1 MTPGC
6 PRRKRLAPSG
16 FAAVLSVSG
25 NSILPERSVE
35 VAVRMKSALACG
47 CALLFAA
54 FVLADRLPVLQQIDL
69 PHAYY
74 YREMYLP
81 QLTTGPSSAA
91 WLPDSRTLI
100 YSRGGTLWRQAFDSK
115 QAEQLT
121 DGPGYDYQ
129 PDCSPDGRYVVYTK
143 YNQDAMELWL
153 LEISTREY
161 WQLTHTGAV
170 NVEPRWSPDGTR
182 LVWVSTQYNR
192 RFHIFGAEIRG
203 GKLQGIERWTG
214 ETRSALPRY
223 YYSAFDTEI
232 SPVWLPSGREII
244 FISNRGQV
252 YGSGGFWR
260 MEARPGA
267 EAREIHYEE
276 TTWKARPDV
285 SPDGG
290 RVVFGSYTG
299 RRWHQLWWMPAS
311 GENPLPLTYG
321 DYDNINPRWSPDGRR
336 IAFISNRS
344 GNVQLW
350 TVEVPG
356 GGERHVVPLEL
367 HYRRPVGELRIS
379 VLGMDGQSVPARISV
394 TGEDGRAYAPQ
405 TSWMQA
411 DDGYDRNERPFEAH
425 YFASAGDASLMFP
438 SGKFTVEVMR
448 GFEYAVERRQGEMP
462 PGGRVGVTVKL
473 DRLPFP
479 PDTDSHW
486 VSGDLH
492 VHMNYGGAYR
502 NTPEN
507 LAAQARAE
515 DLAVVH
521 SLIVNKE
528 QRVPDQPYFTGGL
541 DPVSGPDF
549 LLWHGEE
556 FHTSF
561 WGHRGILCLTK
572 HLLVP
577 IYAGYP
583 MTGSASLVPTN
594 ADVADMAH
602 EQGALIGAVHPFE
615 EIPDPANRAVP
626 LHDSFPVDAALGKL
640 DYIEVVGFS
649 DHKSTGAVWYRLL
662 NLGFH
667 LPTGAGTDA
676 MANFASLRG
685 PVGMNRVYVQVPEGP
700 LKMDAFLDGL
710 RNGRTFATNGPL
722 LRFSLGGQP
731 IGGEVKLE
739 KPGDVPFTVVMA
751 SLVPVDHLEIVCN
764 GRVARSLELASAR
777 TSATARG
784 RLPIET
790 SGWCVL
796 RAWAERA
803 EHPVLDI
810 YPYATT
816 SPVYVT
822 VAGQPPRSPE
832 DAAYF
837 LAWLDRLQEDVE
849 HYPDWNS
856 PGERAHVLQ
865 QVGDARK
872 VFEKLRR

>member
-1 MTPGC
+1 
-6 PRRKRLAPSG
+6 
-16 FAAVLSVSG
+16 
-25 NSILPERSVE
+25 
-35 VAVRMKSALACG
+35 MKSVVACG

-54 FVLADRLPVLQQIDL
+54 AVLAQRRAVLEQIDL
-69 PHAYY
+69 PHPYY

-91 WLPDSRTLI
+91 WLPDSRTLV
-100 YSRGGTLWRQAFDSK
+100 YSMGGTLWRQVFDSL
-115 QAEQLT
+115 QAGQLT

-129 PDCSPDGRYVVYTK
+129 PDCSPDGRFVVYTK
-143 YNQDAMELWL
+143 YNQDAMELWM
-153 LEISTREY
+153 LEISTRET

-170 NVEPRWSPDGTR
+170 NVEPRWSPDGQR

-192 RFHIFGAEIRG
+192 RFHIFGAQVRG
-203 GKLQGIERWTG
+203 GKLQDIERWTG
-214 ETRSALPRY
+214 ETRSPLPRY
-223 YYSAFDTEI
+223 YYSPFDTEI
-232 SPVWLPSGREII
+232 SPVWMRDGKEII
-244 FISNRGQV
+244 FISNRGHI

-260 MEARPGA
+260 MDARPGA
-267 EAREIHYEE
+267 PAREIHYEE

-285 SPDGG
+285 SPDGT
-290 RVVFGSYTG
+290 RVVFASYTG
-299 RRWHQLWWMPAS
+299 RQWHQLWWMPAS

-321 DYDNINPRWSPDGRR
+321 EYDNINPRWSPDGRR

-350 TVEVPG
+350 TVDVPG
-356 GGERHVVPLEL
+356 GGQSAVVPQEL
-367 HYRRPVGELRIS
+367 HYRRPAGELRIA
-379 VLGMDGQSVPARISV
+379 VLGPEGIPTPARISV
-394 TGEDGRAYAPQ
+394 TGEDGRAYA
-405 TSWMQA
+405 SANAWMRA
-411 DDGYDRNERPFEAH
+411 DDGYDRKERPFEAH
-425 YFASAGDASLMFP
+425 YFESAGDESLMIP
-438 SGKFTVEVMR
+438 PGKFTVEVTH
-448 GFEYAVERRQGEMP
+448 GLEYAVERQQGEMP
-462 PGGRVGVTVKL
+462 PGGLVSVTIHLHKL
-473 DRLPFP
+473 LLPE
-479 PDTDSHW
+479 DSSGRW

-492 VHMNYGGAYR
+492 VHMNYGGAYL

-515 DLAVVH
+515 DVAVVH

-528 QRVPDQPYFTGGL
+528 QRVPDESYFSGTL
-541 DPVSGPDF
+541 DAASRPDF

-556 FHTSF
+556 FHTSY

-583 MTGSASLVPTN
+583 MTASASLVPTN
-594 ADVADMAH
+594 VDVADMARA
-602 EQGALIGAVHPFE
+602 QGALVGAVHPFE
-615 EIPDPANRAVP
+615 EIPDPANRAEP

-649 DHKSTGAVWYRLL
+649 DHKSTAAVWYRLL

-667 LPTGAGTDA
+667 LPTGAGTDD

-685 PVGMNRVYVQVPEGP
+685 PVGMNRVFVQMPAGP

-710 RNGRTFATNGPL
+710 RHGRTFATNGPL
-722 LRFSLGGQP
+722 LRFTLGGQP
-731 IGGEVKLE
+731 IGGEVKLAQ
-739 KPGDVPFTVVMA
+739 PGDVPFTAAMA
-751 SLVPVDHLEIVCN
+751 SIVSVDHLEVVCN
-764 GRVARSLELASAR
+764 GRVAHALELAGSR
-777 TSATARG
+777 TASSVEG
-784 RLPIET
+784 SLHLEK

-796 RAWAERA
+796 RAWAEHA

-816 SPVYVT
+816 SPVYFT

-837 LAWLDRLQEDVE
+837 LAWLGRLQEDVE
-849 HYPDWNS
+849 LYPDWNL
-856 PGERAHVLQ
+856 PEERAHVLQ
-865 QVGDARK
+865 QVADARK
-872 VFEKLRR
+872 VFEKLRQ

>member
-1 MTPGC
+1 VKVML
-6 PRRKRLAPSG
+6 RKK
-16 FAAVLSVSG
+16 SV
-25 NSILPERSVE
+25 I
-35 VAVRMKSALACG
+35 ACS

-54 FVLADRLPVLQQIDL
+54 LAAADRRPVLPQIDL
-69 PHAYY
+69 PHPYY

-100 YSRGGTLWRQAFDSK
+100 YSMGGTLWRQALDSK
-115 QAEQLT
+115 EAEQLT

-129 PDCSPDGRYVVYTK
+129 PDCSPDGRFVVFTK

-153 LEISTREY
+153 LEISTRES

-170 NVEPRWSPDGTR
+170 NVEPRWSPDGHR

-192 RFHIFGAEIRG
+192 RFHIFGAEIGG
-203 GKLQGIERWTG
+203 GKLQNIERWTG
-214 ETRSALPRY
+214 ETRSPLPRY
-223 YYSAFDTEI
+223 YYSPFDTEI
-232 SPVWLPSGREII
+232 SPAWLPSGKEIL
-244 FISNRGQV
+244 FLSNRGHI
-252 YGSGGFWR
+252 YGSGGFWK

-267 EAREIHYEE
+267 EAHEIHYEE

-285 SPDGG
+285 SPDGA
-290 RVVFGSYTG
+290 RVVYASYTG
-299 RRWHQLWWMPAS
+299 REWHQLWLMPSS
-311 GENPLPLTYG
+311 GGNPFALTYG
-321 DYDNINPRWSPDGRR
+321 DYDNVSPRWSPDGSH
-336 IAFISNRS
+336 IAFVSNRN
-344 GNVQLW
+344 GGVQLW

-356 GGERHVVPLEL
+356 GEEQPLVPLQR
-367 HYRRPVGELRIS
+367 HYRRPAGELRIA
-379 VLGMDGQSVPARISV
+379 VVGADGRPASARVSV
-394 TGEDGRAYAPQ
+394 TGADGRAYAPVNA
-405 TSWMQA
+405 WMHA

-425 YFASAGDASLMFP
+425 YFHFTGEANVMIPA
-438 SGKFTVEVMR
+438 GKFTVEAMR
-448 GFEYAVERRQGEMP
+448 GFEYAEERQQGVMP
-462 PGGRVGVTVKL
+462 SGGSVGVTIRLHKL
-473 DRLPFP
+473 PLP
-479 PDTDSHW
+479 DETAGRW
-486 VSGDLH
+486 VGGDLH

-528 QRVPDQPYFTGGL
+528 QRVPDEPYFSGSL
-541 DPVSGPDF
+541 DAASGKDF
-549 LLWHGEE
+549 LLWQGEE

-577 IYAGYP
+577 MYAGYP
-583 MTGSASLVPTN
+583 MTAASSLVPTN

-602 EQGALIGAVHPFE
+602 AQGALIGAVHPFE
-615 EIPDPANRAVP
+615 EVPDPANRAIP
-626 LHDSFPVDAALGKL
+626 LHDELPVDVALGKL

-649 DHKSTGAVWYRLL
+649 DHKSTAAVWYRLL

-667 LPTGAGTDA
+667 LPAGAGTDA
-676 MANFASLRG
+676 MANFASVRG
-685 PVGMNRVYVQVPEGP
+685 PVGMNRVFVQAPEGP

-710 RNGRTFATNGPL
+710 RRGRTFATNGPL

-731 IGGEVKLE
+731 IGGEVKLDR
-739 KPGDVPFTVVMA
+739 PGDVPFTAAMA
-751 SLVPVDHLEIVCN
+751 SIVPVDHLEVVCN
-764 GRVARSLELASAR
+764 GRVARALELAGSR
-777 TSATARG
+777 TSATVKG
-784 RLPIET
+784 TLPMQS

-796 RAWAERA
+796 RAWAEHA
-803 EHPVLDI
+803 EYPVLDL

-822 VAGQPPRSPE
+822 VAGKPSRSAE

-837 LAWLDRLQEDVE
+837 LAWLDRLREDVE
-849 HYPDWNS
+849 GYPDWNS
-856 PGERAHVLQ
+856 PGERTHVLQ
-865 QVGDARK
+865 QVDEARK
-872 VFEKLRR
+872 VYENLRQ

>member
-1 MTPGC
+1 MRVKTAMAWC
-6 PRRKRLAPSG
+6 
-16 FAAVLSVSG
+16 
-25 NSILPERSVE
+25 
-35 VAVRMKSALACG
+35 

-54 FVLADRLPVLQQIDL
+54 TAAAQRGPVLPQIDL
-69 PHAYY
+69 PHPYY
-74 YREMYLP
+74 FREMYLP

-91 WLPDSRTLI
+91 WLPDSNTLV
-100 YSRGGTLWRQAFDSK
+100 YSMGGTLWRQTLGT
-115 QAEQLT
+115 QTAEQLT

-129 PDCSPDGRYVVYTK
+129 PDCSPDGRFVVYTK
-143 YNQDAMELWL
+143 YNQDALELWM
-153 LEISTREY
+153 LEIATRES
-161 WQLTHTGAV
+161 WQLTRTGAV
-170 NVEPRWSPDGTR
+170 NVEPRWSPDGAR
-182 LVWVSTQYNR
+182 IVWVSTQYNR
-192 RFHIFGAEIRG
+192 RFHIFGAAVRG
-203 GKLQGIERWTG
+203 GKLLNVERWTG
-214 ETRSALPRY
+214 ESRSPLPRY

-232 SPVWLPSGREII
+232 SPAWLPSGKEIL
-244 FISNRGQV
+244 FVSNRGHI

-267 EAREIHYEE
+267 EPKEIHYEE
-276 TTWKARPDV
+276 TTWKARPEA

-290 RVVFGSYTG
+290 RVVFASYTG
-299 RRWHQLWWMPAS
+299 RQWHQLWLMSPQ
-311 GENPLPLTYG
+311 GGNPLPLTYG
-321 DYDNINPRWSPDGRR
+321 EYDNVNPRWSPDDRR

-344 GNVQLW
+344 GNVQLF
-350 TVEVPG
+350 TMEIPG
-356 GGERHVVPLEL
+356 GGEHVVAPVEL
-367 HYRRPVGELRIS
+367 HYRKPAGELRIS
-379 VLGMDGQSVPARISV
+379 VLGPEGKPVPARVSV
-394 TGEDGRAYAPQ
+394 TGEDGRAYAPVNA
-405 TSWMQA
+405 WMYA
-411 DDGYDRNERPFEAH
+411 DDGFDRKERQFEAH
-425 YFASAGDASLMFP
+425 YFHTAGDASVMIP
-438 SGKFTVEVMR
+438 PGKFTVEVMR
-448 GFEYAVERRQGEMP
+448 GFEYAVERRRGEMP
-462 PGGRVGVTVKL
+462 ASGLAGVTVKL
-473 DRLPFP
+473 EKLPLA
-479 PDTDSHW
+479 DAAAGHW

-492 VHMNYGGAYR
+492 VHMNYAGAYQ
-502 NTPEN
+502 NTPDN

-515 DLAVVH
+515 NLAVVH

-528 QRVPDQPYFTGGL
+528 QRVPDQPYFNGEP
-541 DPVSGPDF
+541 DAASNNDF
-549 LLWHGEE
+549 LLWHSEE

-561 WGHRGILCLTK
+561 WGHRGVLGLRK

-583 MTGSASLVPTN
+583 MTAASSLVPTN

-615 EIPDPANRAVP
+615 SVPDPGNRAEP
-626 LHDSFPVDAALGKL
+626 LHDELPVDVALGKL

-649 DHKSTGAVWYRLL
+649 DHKSTAAVWYRLL

-685 PVGMNRVYVQVPEGP
+685 PVGMDRVYVQMPAGP

-739 KPGDVPFTVVMA
+739 HAGDVPFTAAMA
-751 SLVPVDHLEIVCN
+751 SIVPVDHLEVVCN
-764 GRVARSLELASAR
+764 GRVARSLELGGDR
-777 TSATARG
+777 TSASVSGT
-784 RLPIET
+784 LPVEK

-822 VAGQPPRSPE
+822 VARQQTRSAE

-837 LAWLDRLQEDVE
+837 LAWLDRLREDVE

-856 PGERAHVLQ
+856 PGEREHVLG
-865 QVGDARK
+865 QVKDARN
-872 VFEKLRR
+872 VFEKLRE

>member
-1 MTPGC
+1 MRTKTVVGW
-6 PRRKRLAPSG
+6 
-16 FAAVLSVSG
+16 
-25 NSILPERSVE
+25 
-35 VAVRMKSALACG
+35 G

-54 FVLADRLPVLQQIDL
+54 MASADRAPVLPQIDL
-69 PHAYY
+69 PHPYY

-91 WLPDSRTLI
+91 WLPDSRALV
-100 YSRGGTLWRQAFDSK
+100 YSMAGRLWLQQFDS
-115 QAEQLT
+115 QTAEQLT

-129 PDCSPDGRYVVYTK
+129 PDVSPDGRFVVYTK
-143 YNQDAMELWL
+143 YNQDALELWL
-153 LEISTREY
+153 LEVSTRES

-182 LVWVSTQYNR
+182 LVWVSTQYNG
-192 RFHIFGAEIRG
+192 RFHIFGGEMQG
-203 GKLQGIERWTG
+203 GKLQNAERWTG
-214 ETRSALPRY
+214 ETRSPLPRY
-223 YYSAFDTEI
+223 YYSPFDTEI
-232 SPVWLPSGREII
+232 SPVWLPGRKEIL
-244 FISNRGQV
+244 FISNRGHI

-285 SPDGG
+285 SPDGT
-290 RVVFGSYTG
+290 RIVFASYTG
-299 RRWHQLWWMPAS
+299 RQWHQLWLMPS
-311 GENPLPLTYG
+311 TGGNPFALTFG
-321 DYDNINPRWSPDGRR
+321 DFDNVAPRWSPDGRR

-350 TVEVPG
+350 TIEVPG
-356 GGERHVVPLEL
+356 GEERPVVAREL
-367 HYRRPVGELRIS
+367 HYRRPAGELRVS
-379 VLGMDGQSVPARISV
+379 VLGADGTPVPARVSV
-394 TGEDGRAYAPQ
+394 TGQDGRAYAPVNA
-405 TSWMQA
+405 WMHA
-411 DDGYDRNERPFEAH
+411 DDGYDRKERPFEAH
-425 YFASAGDASLMFP
+425 YFHTPGDSSVMIP
-438 SGKFTVEVMR
+438 PGKFAVEVMR

-462 PGGRVGVTVKL
+462 PGGLVGLTVKL
-473 DRLPFP
+473 QKLPLP
-479 PDTDSHW
+479 EATAGRW

-492 VHMNYGGAYR
+492 VHMNYGGAYQ

-515 DLAVVH
+515 DLSVVH

-528 QRVPDQPYFTGGL
+528 QRVPDQSYFSGEL
-541 DPVSGPDF
+541 DAASGRDF

-561 WGHRGILCLTK
+561 WGHRGVLGLTK

-583 MTGSASLVPTN
+583 MTAASSLVPTN
-594 ADVADMAH
+594 ADVADMAR

-626 LHDSFPVDAALGKL
+626 LHDELPMDVALGKL

-649 DHKSTGAVWYRLL
+649 DHKSTAAVWYRLL

-685 PVGMNRVYVQVPEGP
+685 PVGLNRVYVQMPAGP
-700 LKMDAFLDGL
+700 LKMDVFLDGL
-710 RNGRTFATNGPL
+710 RHGRTFATNGPL

-739 KPGDVPFTVVMA
+739 RPGDVPFTAAIA
-751 SLVPVDHLEIVCN
+751 SIVPVDHLEVVCN
-764 GRVARSLELASAR
+764 GRVARALELKGSR
-777 TSATARG
+777 TSAAASGT
-784 RLPIET
+784 LPIEK

-796 RAWAERA
+796 RAWAEHA
-803 EHPVLDI
+803 EHPVLDL

-822 VAGQPPRSPE
+822 VAGEPARSPE

-837 LAWLDRLQEDVE
+837 LAWLDRLREDVE

-856 PGERAHVLQ
+856 PAEREHVLQ
-865 QVGDARK
+865 QVEEARK
-872 VFEKLRR
+872 RMEAPRE

>member
-1 MTPGC
+1 
-6 PRRKRLAPSG
+6 
-16 FAAVLSVSG
+16 
-25 NSILPERSVE
+25 
-35 VAVRMKSALACG
+35 MKSVMACG
-47 CALLFAA
+47 YALLFATA
-54 FVLADRLPVLQQIDL
+54 MLADRRPVLEQIDL
-69 PHAYY
+69 PHPYY

-81 QLTTGPSSAA
+81 QLTTGPSGAA
-91 WLPDSRTLI
+91 WLRDSRTLV
-100 YSRGGTLWRQAFDSK
+100 YSMGGTLWRQAFDSK
-115 QAEQLT
+115 EAEQLT

-129 PDCSPDGRYVVYTK
+129 PDGSPDGRFVVYTK

-153 LEISTREY
+153 LEISTRES

-170 NVEPRWSPDGTR
+170 NVEPRWSPDGQR

-192 RFHIFGAEIRG
+192 RFHIFGAEFRG
-203 GKLQGIERWTG
+203 GKLENEERWTG
-214 ETRSALPRY
+214 ETHSPLPRY
-223 YYSAFDTEI
+223 YYSPFDTEI
-232 SPVWLPSGREII
+232 SPVWMRDGKEII
-244 FISNRGQV
+244 FISNHGHV

-267 EAREIHYEE
+267 PAREIHYEE
-276 TTWKARPDV
+276 TTWKARPDA
-285 SPDGG
+285 SPDGT

-299 RRWHQLWWMPAS
+299 RQWHQLWWMPAS

-321 DYDNINPRWSPDGRR
+321 EYDNINPRWSPDGRR

-356 GGERHVVPLEL
+356 GGQSAVVPLEL
-367 HYRRPVGELRIS
+367 HYRRPAGELRIA
-379 VLGMDGQSVPARISV
+379 VLGAEGKPVPARVSV
-394 TGEDGRAYAPQ
+394 TGEDGRAYGPVNA
-405 TSWMQA
+405 WMQA
-411 DDGYDRNERPFEAH
+411 DDGYDRKERPFEAH
-425 YFASAGDASLMFP
+425 YFESAGDESLSIP
-438 SGKFTVEVMR
+438 PGKFTVEVMR
-448 GFEYAVERRQGEMP
+448 GLEYAVERQQGEMP
-462 PGGRVGVTVKL
+462 PGGLVGATIHLHKL
-473 DRLPFP
+473 PLPDDP
-479 PDTDSHW
+479 AGRW

-492 VHMNYGGAYR
+492 VHMNYGGAYQ

-515 DLAVVH
+515 DLAVVQ

-528 QRVPDQPYFTGGL
+528 QRVPDESYFSGALDAASGL
-541 DPVSGPDF
+541 DF

-556 FHTSF
+556 FHTSY
-561 WGHRGILCLTK
+561 WGHRGVLCLTK

-583 MTGSASLVPTN
+583 MTASASLVPTN
-594 ADVADMAH
+594 VDVADMAR
-602 EQGALIGAVHPFE
+602 EQGALVGAVHPFE
-615 EIPDPANRAVP
+615 EVPDPANRAEP

-649 DHKSTGAVWYRLL
+649 DHKSTAAVWYRLL

-685 PVGMNRVYVQVPEGP
+685 PVGMNRVYVQMPAGP

-710 RNGRTFATNGPL
+710 RRGRAFATNGPL

-739 KPGDVPFTVVMA
+739 QPGDVPFTAAMA
-751 SLVPVDHLEIVCN
+751 SIVPVDHLEVVCN
-764 GRVARSLELASAR
+764 GRVAHAMELAGSR
-777 TSATARG
+777 TASTVEG
-784 RLPIET
+784 SLHLEK

-796 RAWAERA
+796 RAWAEHA

-816 SPVYVT
+816 SPVYIT

-849 HYPDWNS
+849 RYPDWNS
-856 PGERAHVLQ
+856 PEERTHVLD
-865 QVGDARK
+865 QVGEARK
-872 VFEKLRR
+872 VFEKLRQ

>member
-1 MTPGC
+1 MIGC
-6 PRRKRLAPSG
+6 
-16 FAAVLSVSG
+16 
-25 NSILPERSVE
+25 
-35 VAVRMKSALACG
+35 C

-54 FVLADRLPVLQQIDL
+54 MAAADRALVLPQIDL
-69 PHAYY
+69 PHPYY
-74 YREMYLP
+74 YREIYLP

-91 WLPDSRTLI
+91 WLPDSRTLV
-100 YSRGGTLWRQAFDSK
+100 YSMGGTLWRQPIDS
-115 QAEQLT
+115 QAAEQIT

-129 PDCSPDGRYVVYTK
+129 PDASPDGRFVVYTK
-143 YNQDAMELWL
+143 YNQDALELWL
-153 LEISTREY
+153 QEISTRES

-182 LVWVSTQYNR
+182 LVWVSTQYHG

-203 GKLQGIERWTG
+203 GKLQNVERWTG
-214 ETRSALPRY
+214 ETRSSLPRY

-232 SPVWLPSGREII
+232 SPVWLRDGREIL
-244 FISNRGQV
+244 FISNRGHI

-285 SPDGG
+285 SPDGA

-299 RRWHQLWWMPAS
+299 RQWHQLWWMPAT
-311 GENPLPLTYG
+311 GENPLALTYG

-336 IAFISNRS
+336 IAFISNRD

-356 GGERHVVPLEL
+356 GDERPVVPHEL
-367 HYRRPVGELRIS
+367 HYRRPTGELRIA
-379 VLGMDGQSVPARISV
+379 VLGADSKPVSARVSV
-394 TGEDGRAYAPQ
+394 TGPDGRAYAPANA
-405 TSWMQA
+405 WMHA
-411 DDGYDRNERPFEAH
+411 DDGYDRKERPFEAH
-425 YFASAGDASLMFP
+425 YFHTAGESTLVIPA
-438 SGKFTVEVMR
+438 GKFTVEVMR
-448 GFEYAVERRQGEMP
+448 GFENTVGRRQGEMP
-462 PGGRVGVTVKL
+462 AGGRSSVSVKL
-473 DRLPFP
+473 EQLPLP
-479 PDTDSHW
+479 EDSKGRW
-486 VSGDLH
+486 VGGDLH

-515 DLAVVH
+515 NLNVVH
-521 SLIVNKE
+521 NLIVNKE
-528 QRVPDQPYFTGGL
+528 ERVPDEAYFRGAL
-541 DPVSGPDF
+541 DPVSTSDF
-549 LLWHGEE
+549 LLGHGEE
-556 FHTSF
+556 FHTSY
-561 WGHRGILCLTK
+561 WGHRGVLGLTK

-583 MTGSASLVPTN
+583 MTASASLAPTN
-594 ADVADMAH
+594 ADVADMGR

-615 EIPDPANRAVP
+615 EVPDPGKRTEP
-626 LHDSFPVDAALGKL
+626 LHDSLPVDAALGKL

-649 DHKSTGAVWYRLL
+649 DHKSTAAVWYRLL

-685 PVGMNRVYVQVPEGP
+685 PVGMNRVYVRVPEGP
-700 LKMDAFLDGL
+700 LRMDTFLDGL
-710 RNGRTFATNGPL
+710 QRGRSFATNGPL
-722 LRFSLGGQP
+722 LRFTLGGEA

-739 KPGDVPFTVVMA
+739 KSGDVLFTAAMA
-751 SLVPVDHLEIVCN
+751 SIVAVDHLEVVCN
-764 GRVARSLELASAR
+764 GRVVRALEMDASRTGARASG
-777 TSATARG
+777 TV
-784 RLPIET
+784 PMEK

-796 RAWAERA
+796 RAWAEHA
-803 EHPVLDI
+803 EYPVLDI

-816 SPVYVT
+816 SPVYIT
-822 VAGQPPRSPE
+822 VGGKPARSAE

-849 HYPDWNS
+849 HYADWNS
-856 PGERAHVLQ
+856 AAEREHVLEQ
-865 QVGDARK
+865 AREARK
-872 VFEKLRR
+872 RLEALRE